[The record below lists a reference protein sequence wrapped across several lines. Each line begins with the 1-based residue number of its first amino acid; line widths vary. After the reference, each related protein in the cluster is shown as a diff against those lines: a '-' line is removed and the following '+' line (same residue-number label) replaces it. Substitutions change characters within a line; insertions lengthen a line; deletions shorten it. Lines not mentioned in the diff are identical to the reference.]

1 MFYFSSVKLQFLYSI
16 IFKPDSI
23 ASPTLTK
30 KRTGES
36 FTELILRLL
45 AEPEQKE
52 IIILAGTWKGSKEET
67 DSILNIIYENRKNVK
82 VPRHD

>member
-1 MFYFSSVKLQFLYSI
+1 MG
-16 IFKPDSI
+16 FKTISLPDE
-23 ASPTLTK
+23 AYNMLKNK

-67 DSILNIIYENRKNVK
+67 DSILNIIYENRKI
-82 VPRHD
+82 PRND